1 MDELK
6 RQPVGAPEEF
16 IRTVDPKYADAARN
30 DFALYLQ
37 RTMFYNQRSGG
48 RYNPP
53 CEFGV
58 LYTASDEE
66 TAWAELHARFLREGA
81 SGLPPTMGVLR
92 IIVREGLYVDFADE
106 GSREAWNVSLEV
118 LQSDELTVSERE
130 ACWELACR
138 LRPVADFFRAPS
150 ARADGANIPL
160 FIAGREAGELE
171 IELAAAWDRATVPV
185 YFRQQPA
192 ESWDD

>member
-6 RQPVGAPEEF
+6 RQPVGYPEEF
-16 IRTVDPKYADAARN
+16 FRTVDPKYADAARN
-30 DFALYLQ
+30 DFAVYLQ
-37 RTMFYNQRSGG
+37 RTLFFNQRSGG

-53 CEFGV
+53 GEFGV

-81 SGLPPTMGVLR
+81 SGLPSTMGLLR
-92 IIVREGLYVDFADE
+92 ILVTQGLYVDFADE
-106 GSREAWNVSLEV
+106 ESREAWDVSLAV
-118 LQSDELTVSERE
+118 LQSEEPTADERE
-130 ACWELACR
+130 ACWELARR

-171 IELAAAWDRATVPV
+171 IELAGASDRATVPV
-185 YFRQQPA
+185 YFRQQPT